1 MDVNTGS
8 AGVLLALRVH
18 GTAPLFLEPS
28 ALPRPL
34 FPPVNHDRSVCVKQ
48 PKKDGT
54 EMEFVLDLQAMDA
67 LEELDGHGGGGGGP
81 SNLSLLAICHNST
94 LSVLVCGV

>member
-1 MDVNTGS
+1 MTQLNWNQ
-8 AGVLLALRVH
+8 
-18 GTAPLFLEPS
+18 GTAEKEG
-28 ALPRPL
+28 
-34 FPPVNHDRSVCVKQ
+34 V
-48 PKKDGT
+48 

>member
-1 MDVNTGS
+1 MTG
-8 AGVLLALRVH
+8 A
-18 GTAPLFLEPS
+18 
-28 ALPRPL
+28 
-34 FPPVNHDRSVCVKQ
+34 VCEKQ

-67 LEELDGHGGGGGGP
+67 LEELEGGGGGGGGGQ

-94 LSVLVCGV
+94 LSVITCGV